1 MNKIGIMLGR
11 LSPYFD
17 VESQIFPS
25 FTWKEEFL
33 RAKELKLN
41 SIDWVL
47 IGDNI
52 YQNPILTKEGI
63 EEIRDLVS
71 ETKIQVDSVCAQY
84 FINHPFL
91 RCSNSEL
98 KERLYILDMLIEY
111 AYDLNIQCIE
121 IPFLDNSA
129 IRNTKE
135 LKKIVNV
142 FKSPLD
148 NAHQYKINLA
158 FETSLSPIETNL
170 FLSKL
175 NHPAA
180 KIVYDTGNSA
190 AMGYNPIDELN
201 SYWKDIIM
209 IHIKDRVLNGQSVF
223 LGQGDTDFSLCF
235 NLFKEINYYGS
246 YIIESKR
253 NRYNKKTI
261 KNDIELIR
269 YFLKD
274 A

>member
-25 FTWKEEFL
+25 STWREEFL
-33 RAKELKLN
+33 RAKELKLD
-41 SIDWVL
+41 SIDWVVM
-47 IGDNI
+47 GDGLFS
-52 YQNPILTKEGI
+52 NPIFTKKGL
-63 EEIRDLVS
+63 EEIRNIAS
-71 ETKIQVDSVCAQY
+71 KTKIRVDSICAQY
-84 FINHPFL
+84 FISHPFL
-91 RCSNSEL
+91 RCSDIEL
-98 KERLYILDMLIEY
+98 KNRLHTLDMLIELTH
-111 AYDLNIQCIE
+111 DLNIHCLE
-121 IPFLDNSA
+121 IPFLDNST
-129 IRNTKE
+129 IRNERE
-135 LKKIVNV
+135 LDKIVNILEP
-142 FKSPLD
+142 KLED
-148 NAHQYKINLA
+148 AYQNKINFA

-190 AMGYNPIDELN
+190 AMGFNPKEEIE
-201 SYWKDIIM
+201 SYGKDIIM
-209 IHIKDRVLNGQSVF
+209 IHIKDRLFNGQSIF

-235 NLFKEINYYGS
+235 KLFKEIRYSDS

-261 KNDIELIR
+261 KNDIALIR
-269 YFLKD
+269 YFLGTQ
-274 A
+274 